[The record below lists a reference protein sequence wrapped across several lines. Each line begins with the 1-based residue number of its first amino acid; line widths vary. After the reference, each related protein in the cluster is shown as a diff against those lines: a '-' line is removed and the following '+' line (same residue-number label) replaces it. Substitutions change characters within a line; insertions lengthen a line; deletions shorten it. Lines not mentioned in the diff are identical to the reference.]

1 MPCKYPSP
9 AYNRRIVVQSPA
21 GSRDAY
27 GERTTTWT
35 TVDTV
40 WAAVMPLSAREL
52 IAGGA
57 IHGELTHKVQV
68 RYSAALAAA
77 DASWRIMYGAR
88 IMVLTGP
95 VRNINEGNRVLEFL
109 CAEGLVE
116 E

>member
-1 MPCKYPSP
+1 MRFSAQLNK
-9 AYNRRIVVQSPA
+9 RITVQSPA
-21 GSRDAY
+21 GNRDAY

-35 TVDTV
+35 DVATV

-52 IAGGA
+52 QAGGA

-77 DASWRIMYGAR
+77 DASWRIMFGAR
-88 IMVLTGP
+88 ILVLTGP